1 MSKGTIF
8 FFALA
13 ALFLSGPALAQ
24 APAQAPA
31 ATAPSAPPYGPPISL
46 AAAQRAAAAAVAAAT
61 QHKFV
66 PYVIA
71 IVDPAGRLVLF
82 ERMDNAQYG
91 SIRIAIK
98 KARAAALF
106 RRPTKVFEDIL
117 AHGRTAILGLPG
129 AIPSEGG
136 VPLVAQGKIVG
147 AIGASAGTPQ
157 QDGIVAAAGAATL
170 K

>member
-1 MSKGTIF
+1 MRMTIIRV
-8 FFALA
+8 FALA
-13 ALFLSGPALAQ
+13 VLLAGGPASALAQ
-24 APAQAPA
+24 APLAP
-31 ATAPSAPPYGPPISL
+31 APSAPPYGLPISL
-46 AAAQRAAAAAVAAAT
+46 EAARKVAAAAVAAAT
-61 QHKFV
+61 QHNFV

-71 IVDPAGRLVLF
+71 IVDPAGRLVFF

-91 SIRIAIK
+91 SIPIALK

-106 RRPTKVFEDIL
+106 RRPTKVFENIL

-136 VPLVAQGKIVG
+136 VPLFSQGKIVG